1 MNESPSCLVGMLFS
15 VRDWRSRSLRTCL
28 GSRPSWVKYSAEPKN
43 LDWSVNS
50 ERASIRGLLGLS
62 LKVIL

>member
-1 MNESPSCLVGMLFS
+1 M
-15 VRDWRSRSLRTCL
+15 
-28 GSRPSWVKYSAEPKN
+28 KYSAEPKN